1 MKTMT
6 EDIQCLLIRE
16 LNSFKKE
23 IEMFSEDELLW
34 KTIPGIINS
43 AGNITLHI
51 CGNLKH
57 YIGAV
62 LGKSG
67 YVRNRKSEFSTRSG
81 SREDL
86 VREIE
91 ETIEI
96 ISGIL
101 PRLPEEKM
109 AAKFPEIVGGLELRC
124 GLFLLHLCAH
134 LAHHL
139 GQTGYLRRIIMEDN
153 QSSEPVSLQRLAGSQ
168 AWTDRILTQEKLI

>member
-6 EDIQCLLIRE
+6 EDVQRLLIRE
-16 LNSFKKE
+16 LKSFIKE
-23 IEMFSEDELLW
+23 IEMFPKDKLLW
-34 KTIPGIINS
+34 KTIPGITNS
-43 AGNITLHI
+43 AGNLTLHI

-57 YIGAV
+57 FIGAV

-67 YVRNRKSEFSTRSG
+67 YVRNRQSELSTRSG

-96 ISGIL
+96 ISDVI
-101 PRLPEEKM
+101 PRLSEETIAGKY
-109 AAKFPEIVGGLELRC
+109 PEIVGGLELRC
-124 GLFLLHLCAH
+124 GLFLLHLSVH

-139 GQTGYLRRIIMEDN
+139 GQTGYLRRAIMEDN
-153 QSSEPVSLQRLAGSQ
+153 QSSEPVSLQMLAGS
-168 AWTDRILTQEKLI
+168 